1 MENEIIDNENNIIFY
16 TDEDN
21 NVKIEVILEN
31 ENVWLTQNSLAKLF
45 DTTRNNITMHIK
57 NIYVDNELEEDA
69 TSKENLLVQK
79 EGNRNVKRNVYLYN
93 LDMVISLGFRVNSK
107 KAIKFRTWANKI
119 IKEYMVKGFAL
130 DDDRFLKGRKVNQ
143 KYFDELLERIKVI
156 RTSERMAYQKI
167 TDIFMTSS
175 IDYDKDSEEAYT
187 FFKIVQNKLHYA
199 ITGHTAAELI
209 YERVDSEKIN
219 MGLTTWKEA
228 PDGMIYKYDISVA
241 KNYLNENELKKLNNL
256 TTLFLDYAETMAEEE
271 QVMTMEDWI
280 NETDNLLKFR
290 KKEVLK
296 DSGKI
301 SHKQAIEKA
310 NNEYEKYRVKQDV
323 DYISS
328 MDEMYKRY
336 LEEEKVDYKI

>member
-1 MENEIIDNENNIIFY
+1 MGNEIIDNENNIIFY

-21 NVKIEVILEN
+21 NIKIEVVLEN
-31 ENVWLTQNSLAKLF
+31 ENVWLTQNALAKLF

-57 NIYVDNELEEDA
+57 NIFTDEELEIESV
-69 TSKENLLVQK
+69 SKENLLTANDGK
-79 EGNRNVKRNVYLYN
+79 KYKTKLYN

-119 IKEYMVKGFAL
+119 IKEYIIKGFAL
-130 DDDRFLKGRKVNQ
+130 DDDRFLKGGKVNQ
-143 KYFDELLERIKVI
+143 RYFDELLERIKVI

-167 TDIFMTSS
+167 TDIFMTTS
-175 IDYDKDSEEAYT
+175 IDYDKNSEEAYT

-271 QVMTMEDWI
+271 QVMTMNDWI
-280 NETDNLLKFR
+280 NETDNLIKFR
-290 KKEVLK
+290 KKEILK
-296 DSGKI
+296 GSGRV

-310 NNEYEKYRVKQDV
+310 NNEYEKYRIKQDEQ
-323 DYISS
+323 YISS
-328 MDEMYKRY
+328 MDKMYKKY
-336 LEEEKVDYKI
+336 LEENK